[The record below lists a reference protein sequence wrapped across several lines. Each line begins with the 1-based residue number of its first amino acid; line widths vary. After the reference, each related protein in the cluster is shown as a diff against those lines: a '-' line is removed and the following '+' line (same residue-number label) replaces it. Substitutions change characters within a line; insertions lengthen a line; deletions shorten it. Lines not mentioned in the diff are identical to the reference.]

1 MSIVDTHLTLGNVG
15 EDESKSTSR
24 DVQIREYDDDDIVVN
39 PVECLAKT
47 AVDSL
52 WLLSIFLW
60 MNGPT

>member
-1 MSIVDTHLTLGNVG
+1 MGGGGGSEEAVPTRNV
-15 EDESKSTSR
+15 
-24 DVQIREYDDDDIVVN
+24 DDDIVVN